1 MKEEGK
7 ENENLLKNKEKID
20 KEKEEL
26 NIILLEKKK
35 NENLEENSKYEKY
48 KHK

>member
-35 NENLEENSKYEKY
+35 
-48 KHK
+48 